1 MSYLDE
7 LIAELADKWNTTPK
21 ERALVL
27 GLKELAAAD
36 FYPVVKNHARLART
50 ILDIM
55 GSANAPTWAN
65 EIIERSD
72 IHKKYVAANRTVR
85 DSDMSSREIAK
96 RRGYTSS
103 YNNGITNN
111 QKSFDALRLWRRNLK
126 LELKKTLEAPCA
138 GRACVAPEAQ
148 VAQVAPAP
156 RAQAEPRKLS
166 APRAQAE
173 PRKLSAPRAQAEP
186 RKLSAPRAQA
196 EPRKLSAPRAQGRRV
211 RRAPRAQRKR
221 LPRPQQAPSRSK
233 IVTGG
238 DIVGFVTTRTPKTLT
253 RFEVFMIINS
263 LDRLGLSRHDDIEEY
278 LRSIGPFYAAMRRGG
293 KHNLRTSPEFM
304 ADVEVTTGLYDGNTK
319 TLLGDMY
326 PRLTKVLQ
334 KNKGDYQDLTC
345 AGLAT
350 MILNN
355 EDDQRLIR
363 DARNYKVEQLTCNQ

>member
-7 LIAELADKWNTTPK
+7 LIAELAAKWNTTPK

-138 GRACVAPEAQ
+138 GSACVPPE
-148 VAQVAPAP
+148 AQVAPAP
-156 RAQAEPRKLS
+156 RAQAEP
-166 APRAQAE
+166 AY
-173 PRKLSAPRAQAEP
+173 PRKLP
-186 RKLSAPRAQA
+186 
-196 EPRKLSAPRAQGRRV
+196 APRAQGRRV
-211 RRAPRAQRKR
+211 RRAPRKPRAQRKR

-238 DIVGFVTTRTPKTLT
+238 DIVGFVTTRAPKTLT
-253 RFEVFMIINS
+253 RFEVFMIITS
-263 LDRLGLSRHDDIEEY
+263 LDRLGLSRHDDIDEY

-326 PRLTKVLQ
+326 PQLTKVLQ
-334 KNKGDYQDLTC
+334 QNKGDYQDLTC
-345 AGLAT
+345 TGLAT
-350 MILNN
+350 MIMNN
-355 EDDQRLIR
+355 EDDQCLIR
-363 DARNYKVEQLTCNQ
+363 DARNYKVEQLNCNQ